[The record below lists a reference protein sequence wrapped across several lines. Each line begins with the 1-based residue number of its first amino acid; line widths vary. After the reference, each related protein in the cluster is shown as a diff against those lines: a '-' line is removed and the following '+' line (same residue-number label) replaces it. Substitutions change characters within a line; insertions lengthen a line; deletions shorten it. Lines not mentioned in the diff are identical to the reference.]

1 MTIPSPTTLSPVRVR
16 FALLALA
23 LGGFAIGATEFVVM
37 GLLPNFAAD
46 LLPDIYTVSPE
57 AANAQAGALISAYAL
72 GVVVGAPT
80 IAAAAARWPRKQLLL
95 VLLAAFSLA
104 TLASALLPGFGLV
117 LVARFVAG
125 LPHGAYFGIASLV
138 AASLVGP
145 GKRAQGV
152 AIVLSG
158 LTISNVV
165 GVPAIT
171 LIGQLTGWRAAYLVV
186 TALFVATFV
195 AVAFAVPLQAGDK
208 HATIKN
214 ELKAFGR
221 LQVWLALGI
230 GSVGFGGFFAVY
242 SYVAPIVTEVS
253 GLAEYAVPLV
263 LVVVGLGMTVGNIVG
278 GRFADR
284 SVRKTLYAGFVIFIG
299 SMIGIAFTAQY
310 PALLLVFLFIL
321 GGASAALAPTVQTR
335 LMDVAID
342 SQSIAA
348 ALNHSALNMGNGL
361 GAALGAV
368 AIAAGFGY
376 LATPW
381 IGIVL
386 GIAGLIIAAI
396 SFTID
401 RSRRRRGK
409 SVPYG
414 TQAVGIVTPV
424 P

>member
-1 MTIPSPTTLSPVRVR
+1 MAFADEQQRAVIPHEEPR
-16 FALLALA
+16 
-23 LGGFAIGATEFVVM
+23 E
-37 GLLPNFAAD
+37 
-46 LLPDIYTVSPE
+46 E
-57 AANAQAGALISAYAL
+57 
-72 GVVVGAPT
+72 GVWCAE
-80 IAAAAARWPRKQLLL
+80 
-95 VLLAAFSLA
+95 S
-104 TLASALLPGFGLV
+104 GFG
-117 LVARFVAG
+117 
-125 LPHGAYFGIASLV
+125 PT
-138 AASLVGP
+138 P
-145 GKRAQGV
+145 QPRA
-152 AIVLSG
+152 
-158 LTISNVV
+158 
-165 GVPAIT
+165 
-171 LIGQLTGWRAAYLVV
+171 
-186 TALFVATFV
+186 ATFV
-195 AVAFAVPLQAGDK
+195 AVALAVPLQAGDK